1 MKLRMPF
8 RLGLALAV
16 AAMATT
22 VGTAYA
28 DGEMM
33 RVFMNQARILKLDRP
48 ISKVI
53 IGNAKVADAT
63 VADAKTIVLTG
74 RSFGTTN
81 IVLLDRDGN
90 AVLDEIILVSIDES
104 NTVRVFKQTERT
116 VLSCDP
122 NCELN
127 SNPVSNSSNT
137 ASATTTK

>member
-1 MKLRMPF
+1 MRPVLPF
-8 RLGLALAV
+8 RLGFALALV
-16 AAMATT
+16 ASMA
-22 VGTAYA
+22 AASFARA
-28 DGEMM
+28 DSNLL
-33 RVFMNQARILKLDRP
+33 RVYMNQARILKLDRP

-53 IGNAKVADAT
+53 IGNDKVADAT

-90 AVLDEIILVSIDES
+90 AVLDERILVSIDES

-122 NCELN
+122 NCEEHSKFN
-127 SNPVSNSSNT
+127 NAAKSGT
-137 ASATTTK
+137 AGATN

>member
-1 MKLRMPF
+1 MRPVLPF
-8 RLGLALAV
+8 RLGFALVLV
-16 AAMATT
+16 ASMA
-22 VGTAYA
+22 AASFARA
-28 DGEMM
+28 DSNLL
-33 RVFMNQARILKLDRP
+33 RVYMNQARILKLDRP

-53 IGNAKVADAT
+53 IGNDKVADAT

-90 AVLDEIILVSIDES
+90 AVLDERILVSIDES

-122 NCELN
+122 NCEEHSKFN
-127 SNPVSNSSNT
+127 NAAKSGT
-137 ASATTTK
+137 AGATN